1 MQDRETNEVSSSRR
15 SRAEASDGAAYLRHA
30 GAGLQFAL
38 TFLGLGLVGWWV
50 DRQLG
55 SEPWLLIAGIVLG
68 AAGGMYSLAVRLN
81 ALPRSG
87 PRDSKGPSK

>member
-1 MQDRETNEVSSSRR
+1 VQDRETKPASSSRR
-15 SRAEASDGAAYLRHA
+15 SRADASDGAAYLRHA

-50 DRQLG
+50 DQQLG

-81 ALPRSG
+81 ALPRPRSG
-87 PRDSKGPSK
+87 DSKGPRE

>member
-1 MQDRETNEVSSSRR
+1 MQDREPNEDSPSER
-15 SRAEASDGAAYLRHA
+15 SRADAATSAAYLRHA

-50 DRQLG
+50 DQQLG

-68 AAGGMYSLAVRLN
+68 AAGGMYSLASRLD
-81 ALPRSG
+81 ALPRSRSG
-87 PRDSKGPSK
+87 DSTRPRK

>member
-1 MQDRETNEVSSSRR
+1 VQDRETNEDSPSER
-15 SRAEASDGAAYLRHA
+15 SRADVAASAAYLRHA

-55 SEPWLLIAGIVLG
+55 SEPWLLIVGIVLG

-81 ALPRSG
+81 ALPRSRSG
-87 PRDSKGPSK
+87 DSKGPRT